1 MSRVWQPATEQSA
14 HLSPEK
20 WALLFHT
27 FLWPHARHTRADR
40 KRTDAPSAPNMAYY
54 LPSDLARTSKPTTP
68 NARKN
73 SACTSNLASHKIS
86 SWRFLVRM

>member
-27 FLWPHARHTRADR
+27 FLWPHAF
-40 KRTDAPSAPNMAYY
+40 DALSSYS
-54 LPSDLARTSKPTTP
+54 SDVTA
-68 NARKN
+68 A
-73 SACTSNLASHKIS
+73 
-86 SWRFLVRM
+86 LVE